1 MNNLGGIWMKR
12 KLSIVTLLIFL
23 FSTFAWVSAATQSM
37 KTQPE
42 VKNAIDKLV
51 KLEVLSSSA
60 NKNAD
65 VVVSRREFARMIIK
79 LANLEEQANLYKN
92 SSVFPDVKGGKTYTG
107 YINLAVKKGYMTGL
121 ADKKFHPEQ
130 AVTFAQVC
138 TAIVKM
144 LGYTDTDLSGTWP
157 QNYIDKALELKLTS
171 GLNLASNDKVLIWQV
186 ALVLQ
191 RLLDTYVKTTAQSE
205 QAKKYYESTNLYK
218 ECIVL
223 DNDKTLAR
231 LAKGEVLTDSGVLF
245 NKTNAT
251 LEVGKKYM
259 LRVESGK
266 ITRVYGTSQD
276 VKVILTT
283 RVNNDVVYYEENK
296 KELSLTMP
304 LNSTYYYNG
313 EKQNSI
319 VNVLKPNQRIYLGK
333 SIDTNGYDY
342 VVVKDVY
349 GEEYGSYTEVIVIN
363 NAKTSRKLGETQ
375 IETDKG
381 IYYSDVDVATFELG
395 AKYGVYIKDDT
406 IKAVYKKVNQVESGT
421 ITYVS
426 GNTIRYKENG
436 NEKTMILPQKPTY
449 YYNATKQTSYDSVKS
464 ILKINQYIYFG
475 RDATKSV
482 YEYVLIKDVYD
493 ESFGDYI
500 EAVIL
505 LDSTTSGKLQ
515 SGQIKTDK
523 GIFSVDKDVILNGVE
538 KISIGTKYG
547 MYVKDGVVKAV
558 VSQINKVD
566 SAQVLSISSN
576 TVKVKQDNM
585 VKFITLPQ
593 KPTYYY
599 NGDVQSFDNVKN
611 VIKTGQT
618 IYLGY
623 DKTESAYEYILLKD
637 KYDDSFGTYTEVV
650 VLDDSLTSG
659 SLQEGQVKTDKGIYY
674 APKKIGTL
682 EIGAKYGVYIKDENI
697 TAIQGKLNNYEKG
710 QVTSISGIDITVKED
725 NTTKK
730 ISLLQK
736 PSYYYNG
743 TKQSYDSIK
752 SVIKAGQRI
761 YIGYNKD
768 NTECEYVVIKDPY
781 DERYGTY
788 TEIIVMGN
796 SSTNKKLQSNQILT
810 DKGIYSFNGD
820 IGTFEPG
827 AKYGVYIKDDG
838 ISSIAE
844 KLNSVDSA
852 TVVYAVGTKAL
863 VDKGGSRVEVNLSPT
878 ISYYYNGEKLTYGNL
893 SGKLQKNS
901 ALVFGIKGTGYEY
914 CVIFD
919 PIYSRPFLAAAD
931 TYYTYKAGALDLS
944 GVQAPIIKNGD
955 VVDISYVLKDDVVYV
970 VTDIWQNNRY
980 ILLVVSD
987 KVEGYI
993 KGFSPSRFTPTAIKA
1008 SVYNRTTNSYTDVT
1022 YELSDDFDMSI
1033 LMSDSYKI
1041 GQNVYFIFG
1050 YDGKLVTLSK

>member
-1 MNNLGGIWMKR
+1 MKR

-60 NKNAD
+60 NKNVD
-65 VVVSRREFARMIIK
+65 VVVSRQEFARMIIK

-130 AVTFAQVC
+130 AITFAQVC

-191 RLLDTYVKTTAQSE
+191 RLLDTYVKTTTQSE

-223 DNDKTLAR
+223 ENDKTLAR

-251 LEVGKKYM
+251 LEVGNKYM

-266 ITRVYGTSQD
+266 ITKVYGTSQD

-349 GEEYGSYTEVIVIN
+349 
-363 NAKTSRKLGETQ
+363 
-375 IETDKG
+375 
-381 IYYSDVDVATFELG
+381 
-395 AKYGVYIKDDT
+395 
-406 IKAVYKKVNQVESGT
+406 
-421 ITYVS
+421 
-426 GNTIRYKENG
+426 
-436 NEKTMILPQKPTY
+436 
-449 YYNATKQTSYDSVKS
+449 
-464 ILKINQYIYFG
+464 
-475 RDATKSV
+475 
-482 YEYVLIKDVYD
+482 D

-500 EAVIL
+500 EAVVL

-538 KISIGTKYG
+538 KISIGPKYG
-547 MYVKDGVVKAV
+547 MYVKDGIVKAV

-576 TVKVKQDNM
+576 TVKVKQGNM

-611 VIKTGQT
+611 VIKAGQT

-623 DKTESAYEYILLKD
+623 DKTERAYEYILLKD
-637 KYDDSFGTYTEVV
+637 KYDDSFGAYTEVV
-650 VLDDSLTSG
+650 VLDDSLTLG

-682 EIGAKYGVYIKDENI
+682 EIGAKYGVYIKDDNI
-697 TAIQGKLNNYEKG
+697 TAIQGKLNSYEKG
-710 QVTSISGIDITVKED
+710 QITSISGIDITVKED

-796 SSTNKKLQSNQILT
+796 SSTYKKLQPNQILT

-820 IGTFEPG
+820 IGTFELG
-827 AKYGVYIKDDG
+827 AKYGVYVKDDG
-838 ISSIAE
+838 ISSVAE
-844 KLNSVDSA
+844 KLNSIDSA

-878 ISYYYNGEKLTYGNL
+878 ISYYYNGEKLTYSNL

-980 ILLVVSD
+980 ILVISD

-1050 YDGKLVTLSK
+1050 YDGKLVALSR